1 MGDDRMN
8 NRRSILCDV
17 CAPRA
22 LPFTDRMVDMGN
34 KLEALRAAING
45 GDISRLEELDQVA
58 EEGYQLAR
66 AFDAVLCKQCK
77 QLGPPC
83 PDREV

>member
-1 MGDDRMN
+1 MGDNRMN
-8 NRRSILCDV
+8 KRRSILCDV

-22 LPFTDRMVDMGN
+22 LPFTDRMVDMAN
-34 KLEALRAAING
+34 KLEALRAAIDG
-45 GDISRLEELDQVA
+45 GDLSRVEELDRVA
-58 EEGYQLAR
+58 SDGYQLAC

-83 PDREV
+83 PDPEV